1 MGLFLSRGLEFI
13 QLLCVYIFY
22 EWLDG
27 FFFDFFRIKNICVPA
42 VIIGFIMGCRN
53 AIGKLCKLCLVT
65 A

>member
-1 MGLFLSRGLEFI
+1 MGLFLSRGLEFV
-13 QLLCVYIFY
+13 QLLCVYFFMNG
-22 EWLDG
+22 WLD
-27 FFFDFFRIKNICVPA
+27 FFFFFRIKNISVPA